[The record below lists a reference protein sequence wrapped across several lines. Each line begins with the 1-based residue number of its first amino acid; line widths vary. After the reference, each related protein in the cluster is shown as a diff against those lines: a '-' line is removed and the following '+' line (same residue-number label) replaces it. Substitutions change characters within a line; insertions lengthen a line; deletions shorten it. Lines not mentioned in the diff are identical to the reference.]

1 MLLFAS
7 RRRRCEDGILS
18 GCYSSLRS
26 LSLRVC
32 IRQQFLSFYVLNF
45 QLLILFHDSSPLP
58 NRYLHLH
65 PSDLFSTSRF
75 SSLLTLSRSHQPL
88 EALMGSL
95 TDGISGSLP
104 FVSVMR
110 QRIDTVYQATERK
123 EIIDGDGSVWT
134 LVFLSIR
141 KLSVLF
147 THVHFTAILLSKD

>member
-1 MLLFAS
+1 
-7 RRRRCEDGILS
+7 
-18 GCYSSLRS
+18 
-26 LSLRVC
+26 
-32 IRQQFLSFYVLNF
+32 
-45 QLLILFHDSSPLP
+45 
-58 NRYLHLH
+58 
-65 PSDLFSTSRF
+65 
-75 SSLLTLSRSHQPL
+75 
-88 EALMGSL
+88 MGSL